1 MKGGE
6 CGKQLPRFNIKKK
19 IATSILLTLRR
30 IFLSA
35 RGANGSFLKSGQVVS
50 PVRISKSRLIR
61 VYIERLENPGLI
73 WISNAAHTAFVFQF

>member
-30 IFLSA
+30 IFLFPSTRQLKQTA
-35 RGANGSFLKSGQVVS
+35 KDSVNYQLTICFLKSGQVVS

-61 VYIERLENPGLI
+61 VYLERLENPD
-73 WISNAAHTAFVFQF
+73 

>member
-30 IFLSA
+30 IFLFPFT
-35 RGANGSFLKSGQVVS
+35 RQLKQ
-50 PVRISKSRLIR
+50 
-61 VYIERLENPGLI
+61 
-73 WISNAAHTAFVFQF
+73 TAKDSVN